1 MLPGN
6 PREHFSWRDVLFP
19 RGGSRGCRGEI
30 NACVSDSDR
39 RFCHQRIVR
48 AWRHRIYPHLRRL
61 RRAQPVPWR
70 DHGAGGG
77 GRMGGGERAASRHLF
92 GRAGRRRGGAG
103 FRADHLFRG
112 GATNP
117 AIPAHPQR
125 REGNLRPHG
134 HAALGHHDPGI
145 DRLLLHQ
152 QRQDRAADRR
162 GGRRYLRRAAAAQR
176 DLHRL
181 CLLPCDRAAL
191 APGESYPHRQGRTRR
206 FDESARRD
214 AARARTRQHLCR
226 GLGDLRHP
234 GRHCRRVARHVLR
247 GQFLQRRAVDS
258 ERVLDRGAGR
268 PRQRIGFADCSVRRR
283 LSRNPHRLS
292 RLTGLPDHP
301 RPSAAGR
308 RDVCAAA
315 GPAWE
320 AMRNMGGF
328 FKSRLFFISL
338 AIVIIASTLPLYVS
352 GYVLGLL
359 TVAYYFGVFAMSWD
373 LLFGFAGEVNFGP
386 TFLIGVG
393 AYTAGIL
400 NNQYGWSVYLC
411 IVLGALASVV
421 AGVVLALPALR
432 VRGPYFGLTTLVAV
446 LMLQNFVVVFADLTG
461 GEIGLTIPD
470 VITINAS
477 ANYWIALG
485 FMTISALIL
494 YGLSQSP
501 IGLVLQASGQDP
513 VQAGALGFNI
523 VKHKLAAF
531 IVSAFFSGLS
541 GALLVFYF
549 GTASVGTVVD
559 VAVGVN
565 VIVAA
570 VLGGRRTVL
579 GAALGAIFLIVA
591 GEFLRP
597 TGELATFIVSTVA
610 LLVVL
615 FFPGGFLG
623 AALSHEGRS

>member
-1 MLPGN
+1 MLALQILIDGFAISALYALGATGFTLIFGVSGVLNLSHGAIMVLAAVAAWAAPSVLHVGTYAGATIGVVTALVASLITYFAVVQPIQRSNRIPNEEKEIFVLTGTLLWGIMIQEVIAYFFTNNAKTVLPIVEGVVDILGVRTPRNEIFTAVVCCLVIALLWLLVNRTRTGKAVLAASMN
-6 PREHFSWRDVLFP
+6 PRGVTLLGLELTNIYVVVWAIYGTLAGIAGVLLGMFLGVSSYSVGPLTASAFS
-19 RGGSRGCRGEI
+19 
-30 NACVSDSDR
+30 
-39 RFCHQRIVR
+39 
-48 AWRHRIYPHLRRL
+48 
-61 RRAQPVPWR
+61 
-70 DHGAGGG
+70 
-77 GRMGGGERAASRHLF
+77 
-92 GRAGRRRGGAG
+92 
-103 FRADHLFRG
+103 
-112 GATNP
+112 
-117 AIPAHPQR
+117 
-125 REGNLRPHG
+125 
-134 HAALGHHDPGI
+134 
-145 DRLLLHQ
+145 
-152 QRQDRAADRR
+152 
-162 GGRRYLRRAAAAQR
+162 
-176 DLHRL
+176 
-181 CLLPCDRAAL
+181 
-191 APGESYPHRQGRTRR
+191 
-206 FDESARRD
+206 
-214 AARARTRQHLCR
+214 
-226 GLGDLRHP
+226 
-234 GRHCRRVARHVLR
+234 
-247 GQFLQRRAVDS
+247 
-258 ERVLDRGAGR
+258 
-268 PRQRIGFADCSVRRR
+268 
-283 LSRNPHRLS
+283 
-292 RLTGLPDHP
+292 
-301 RPSAAGR
+301 AGR
-308 RDVCAAA
+308 RDVHQAT
-315 GPAWE
+315 GPARE
-320 AMRNMGGF
+320 TMSMGSF
-328 FKSRLFFISL
+328 FKTRLFWISL
-338 AIVIIASTLPLYVS
+338 GVVIVASTLPLYVS
-352 GYVLGLL
+352 GYILGLL

-411 IVLGALASVV
+411 IVLGAAASVI
-421 AGVVLALPALR
+421 AGFVLALPALR

-470 VITINAS
+470 VISIDAGV
-477 ANYWIALG
+477 NYWIALG
-485 FMTISALIL
+485 FMTISAIVL

-531 IVSAFFSGLS
+531 VVSAFFSGLS

-610 LLVVL
+610 LLVIL

-623 AALSHEGRS
+623 AALSREARS